1 MVVVDIRNLFS
12 QRNIEIFEINDSFI
26 YYAEEKHNEDGQ
38 DSLFLLEYNRSSRR
52 ERLISNYTLQD
63 PTFIQHLFSFESSII
78 IILENGSN
86 SLWLIE
92 VDKQSGMELNRRKIV
107 CTGSF
112 AECKPLDSEHII
124 IYMAPDEQNTEVF
137 QKYKQATGCECL
149 CYLYN
154 LKTNKKYLVKSTML
168 AKLCCDDIKIIES
181 NGIRQLLLLD
191 PFSDEEV
198 KEHYYREKRWISA
211 DIRDNIW
218 LCTLSTAIAEIECGC
233 SEITVKSIASADI
246 KGLVRYCGMSKEN
259 VYLKVK
265 QFKTGMEKICAY
277 NKNTG
282 ELIPSVNLDAPESSR
297 DFYDIEQETGKI
309 HLICPIGNG
318 KTHITGILNSSVN
331 ANYDNSLG
339 KFVTCIEDRFI
350 ITKKTSAEPNTDG
363 SQYIYS
369 IYDTQSDL
377 SESYICSCEIQDQT
391 LVLY

>member
-1 MVVVDIRNLFS
+1 MVVVDIRNLFA
-12 QRNIEIFEINDSFI
+12 QRNIEIFEINDAFI
-26 YYAEEKHNEDGQ
+26 YYSEEKHNEDGQ
-38 DSLFLLEYNRSSRR
+38 NSLYLLEYNRSSRR

-63 PTFIQHLFSFESSII
+63 PTFIQHIFALTNSII

-112 AECKPLDSEHII
+112 SECKPLDDEHLI
-124 IYMAPDEQNTEVF
+124 IYMEADEQNADVF
-137 QKYKQATGCECL
+137 KKYKQATGCDRL
-149 CYLYN
+149 CYTYN
-154 LKTNKKYLVKSTML
+154 LRTNKKYFVKGPML
-168 AKLCCDDIKIIES
+168 AKLSCDDIKIIES
-181 NGIRQLLLLD
+181 NGERQLILLD

-218 LCTLSTAIAEIECGC
+218 LCTLSTALAEIECGC
-233 SEITVKSIASADI
+233 SEITFKSIASADI
-246 KGLVRYCGMSKEN
+246 KGSVRYCGMSDEN

-265 QFKTGMEKICAY
+265 QFKTGMERLCAY
-277 NKNTG
+277 NKNSG
-282 ELIPSVNLDAPESSR
+282 ELTPSVSLDPPESSR
-297 DFYDIEQETGKI
+297 DFYCIEQETGKI

-318 KTHITGILNSSVN
+318 KVHVKGILNSDIN
-331 ANYDNSLG
+331 ATYDNALG

-350 ITKKTSAEPNTDG
+350 IANKTVQEPNQPPQ
-363 SQYIYS
+363 SIYS

-377 SESYICSCEIQDQT
+377 SESYECNCEIKNQT